1 MNKIDYTTNVNET
14 LHSFL
19 DSKEYTQI
27 AILVDE
33 NTLKHCYPLLNNL
46 PEHDLMIIESGED
59 QKTISTCIEIWQGLT
74 DNQFDRNGLMI
85 NLGGGV
91 IGDLGGF
98 CARTFKRGIDF
109 INIPTTLLAQV
120 DASIGGKLGVDFN
133 GFKNQVGIFS
143 EPDLVIIDTIFLKT
157 LPDSELKSGFAEIVK
172 HHLIADHKAW
182 TKLLKS
188 NWDTMNW
195 PSLVKHS
202 IDIKKAVVKNDP
214 REKGLRKT
222 LNFGH
227 TIGHGIESYY
237 LSSPS
242 PLLHGEAIA
251 IGMICESYLSYRKEM
266 ISKEQLQQITDFI
279 NSIYTKIKIADSGL
293 EVIMQNIQQDKKNKG
308 NKILAALL
316 NGIGTADWDCH
327 INDED
332 ISEALKY
339 YNQT

>member
-1 MNKIDYTTNVNET
+1 MNKIDNTTNVNES

-19 DSKEYTQI
+19 ASKEYTHI
-27 AILVDE
+27 AILVDK
-33 NTLKHCYPLLNNL
+33 NTLKHCYPLLKNL

-59 QKTISTCIEIWQGLT
+59 QKTISTCIDVWQGLT

-98 CARTFKRGIDF
+98 CARTFKRGMDF

-133 GFKNQVGIFS
+133 GFKNHVGIFS
-143 EPDLVIIDTIFLKT
+143 EPDLVIIDTVFLKT
-157 LPDSELKSGFAEIVK
+157 LPKSELKSGFAEIIK
-172 HHLIADHKAW
+172 HHLIADDKAW
-182 TKLLKS
+182 SKLLSTK
-188 NWDTMNW
+188 WDAMNW

-202 IDIKKAVVKNDP
+202 INIKKAVVKKDP
-214 REKGLRKT
+214 NEKGLRKT

-227 TIGHGIESYY
+227 TLGHAIESHY
-237 LSSPS
+237 LPSPS

-251 IGMICESYLSYRKEM
+251 IGMIGESYLSYKKMMITKE
-266 ISKEQLQQITDFI
+266 ELDQITNYI
-279 NSIYTKIKIADSGL
+279 NSVYTKINIADSDLG
-293 EVIMQNIQQDKKNKG
+293 VIMKNIRQDKKNKG
-308 NKILAALL
+308 NIILAALL
-316 NGIGTADWDCH
+316 NGIGTAVWDCQ

-332 ISEALKY
+332 IAEALMY